1 MVTRAKPSAPV
12 ETIEKVEKPKFKFP
26 KSLGAC
32 ADRLYSLRG
41 ERLAAQK
48 IADALEAEEKA
59 LKAHII
65 NTLPKSEASGIA
77 GKLCRITVVSK
88 EIPQVKDWDKFYKF
102 MGKKKT
108 YDFLQRRLNDS
119 LVKEY
124 WDDGKTVDG
133 VEAFIVKTVSMNKL

>member
-1 MVTRAKPSAPV
+1 MVTRAKPAASAEAV
-12 ETIEKVEKPKFKFP
+12 EKVEKPKFKFP

-65 NTLPKSEASGIA
+65 NTLPKSEASGVA

-124 WDDGKTVDG
+124 WDAGQKVEG
-133 VEAFIVKTVSMNKL
+133 VEPFTIVSVSMNKL